1 MTKQIREY
9 LEYLRL
15 FLDGEHSREEY
26 VQEMKRLHVRIGFF
40 SHERLVLSLIHI

>member
-9 LEYLRL
+9 LEHLRL

-26 VQEMKRLHVRIGFF
+26 VQKMKASSCAHRLF
-40 SHERLVLSLIHI
+40 LA